1 MSDSEVGDLVDQRIN
16 VGLALIDWDQSEK
29 SYYLLSVTWARNL
42 LVEFDYIV
50 ISTSLLDKSV

>member
-1 MSDSEVGDLVDQRIN
+1 M
-16 VGLALIDWDQSEK
+16 GLALIDWDQSEE

-50 ISTSLLDKSV
+50 INSSLLDKSVLSLINQILCN